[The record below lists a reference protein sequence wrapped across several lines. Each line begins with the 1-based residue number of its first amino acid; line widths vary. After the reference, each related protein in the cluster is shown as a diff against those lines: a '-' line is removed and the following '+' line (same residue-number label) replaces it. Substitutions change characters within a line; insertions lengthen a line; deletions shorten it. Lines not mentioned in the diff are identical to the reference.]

1 MTGVI
6 GYTFGSFD
14 LMHAGHSVFFRDC
27 RKHCDL
33 LFVGL
38 HTDPSTDRS
47 SKNKPVQTVYE
58 RYVQLINCQWVD
70 HVIPYETEA
79 DLINLIQTANQIDVR
94 FLGSDY
100 LLSSFTGKDLC
111 VAKNIDIK
119 YIDRHHSF
127 SSSELRKRVGNH
139 YVESWTEW

>member
-79 DLINLIQTANQIDVR
+79 DLNGLTIYLGLGYPIKEAYSAFIDTFIGYPTEQNKRRYDIINRFIKDYIEEYNIKDVYAV
-94 FLGSDY
+94 GS
-100 LLSSFTGKDLC
+100 
-111 VAKNIDIK
+111 
-119 YIDRHHSF
+119 
-127 SSSELRKRVGNH
+127 
-139 YVESWTEW
+139 